1 MHKIYQ
7 FKEEMVTYKGQPSD
21 KRSHHS
27 TLVTGD
33 ITDKKII
40 YG

>member
-7 FKEEMVTYKGQPSD
+7 FKEEMVKYKGQPND
-21 KRSHHS
+21 KRSHHN

-33 ITDKKII
+33 IIDKKII
-40 YG
+40 CG